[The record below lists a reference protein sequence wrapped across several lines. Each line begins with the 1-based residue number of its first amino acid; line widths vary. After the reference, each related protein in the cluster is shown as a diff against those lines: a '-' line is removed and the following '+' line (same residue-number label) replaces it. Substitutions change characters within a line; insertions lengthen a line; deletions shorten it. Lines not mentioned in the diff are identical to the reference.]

1 MPRRMRPSAASLK
14 ALYWSIRSSTR
25 GVVNGVLLPLFEMHY
40 HYRVKFWI
48 VVGPLWLV
56 ALTALV
62 GILILP
68 GNLDI
73 YYHDTYIVVAKMHVV
88 LAILLLI
95 VLPLLWLT
103 IWHSRSTNT

>member
-1 MPRRMRPSAASLK
+1 
-14 ALYWSIRSSTR
+14 
-25 GVVNGVLLPLFEMHY
+25 VNGVLLPLFEMHY

>member
-1 MPRRMRPSAASLK
+1 
-14 ALYWSIRSSTR
+14 
-25 GVVNGVLLPLFEMHY
+25 VNGVLLPLFEMHY

-73 YYHDTYIVVAKMHVV
+73 YYHATYMVVAKMHVV

-103 IWHSRSTNT
+103 IWHFRSTNI